1 MNVGFFEETSADT
14 SWLAFVAGI
23 QDIER
28 ERPQLRRRRPGAAKR
43 WPGAGQALDRQQTR
57 GPCRYPCRRPCPPTP
72 HRTPERRTPPLRGRT
87 LASEISGRRSQ
98 APWRVARF
106 LLNVVVRRRR
116 TLGAATATVA
126 WPTPA
131 LPQETFG
138 AARSCLAKP
147 AVRGLAAPPVRVR
160 QARRTQPAAPRAH
173 PPCVET
179 AGDPQAGRGGRTPPS
194 GLERKSHA
202 DPCRCTRPAV
212 SSNTRARAAQR
223 SRPDP
228 SREAAAG
235 RTFRR
240 CACGLQISAIYLEL
254 F

>member
-1 MNVGFFEETSADT
+1 LNVGFFEETSADT

-28 ERPQLRRRRPGAAKR
+28 ERPQLRRRR
-43 WPGAGQALDRQQTR
+43 PGAGQALDRQQTR

-126 WPTPA
+126 RPTPA

-179 AGDPQAGRGGRTPPS
+179 AGDPQAG
-194 GLERKSHA
+194 
-202 DPCRCTRPAV
+202 
-212 SSNTRARAAQR
+212 
-223 SRPDP
+223 
-228 SREAAAG
+228 AAG
-235 RTFRR
+235 APRRQDLRENRTLIPADARGQPSQATLARGPRSVQGLTRRGRQQPAAPFAAVHAGCRFRR
-240 CACGLQISAIYLEL
+240 FI
-254 F
+254 